1 MPPLLSG
8 LGAIPFGKA
17 SLILSLDSLVGNLHI
32 GSFGSA
38 LFRMTGDLDVC
49 QRGAVNVPETLY
61 PEALH
66 NRQIGISWESV
77 GLLGGV
83 VHTIEAS

>member
-1 MPPLLSG
+1 M
-8 LGAIPFGKA
+8 
-17 SLILSLDSLVGNLHI
+17 
-32 GSFGSA
+32 
-38 LFRMTGDLDVC
+38 C
-49 QRGAVNVPETLY
+49 VNEVQSMYQKTLY